1 MLDDINKELD
11 YQKENED
18 KKEKAIIHNQN
29 NEPKPESSSSLS
41 TVSSSKHS
49 PESFSYSKKGCH
61 SDEVI
66 LMQKV
71 LTNEG
76 MKFHLFAYQ
85 YYLYTFYQ

>member
-18 KKEKAIIHNQN
+18 KKEKEKEKAIIHNQN

-41 TVSSSKHS
+41 TVSTSKHS

-85 YYLYTFYQ
+85 